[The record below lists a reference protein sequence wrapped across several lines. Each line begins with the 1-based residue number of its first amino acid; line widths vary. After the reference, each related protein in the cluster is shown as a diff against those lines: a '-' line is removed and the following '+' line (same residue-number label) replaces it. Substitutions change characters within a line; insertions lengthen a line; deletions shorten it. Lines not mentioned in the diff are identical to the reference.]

1 MYVCAFIIYMC
12 IHVGALIRCIRACV
26 GLSTH
31 THVRGYVLLQ
41 TVYKIGSRK
50 QIHDLL
56 RERASFPASIYLPI
70 YVLWNLCTYLAI
82 CVSTY
87 LSNKQSTYLNPL
99 SCDSMNRTVR
109 LPYLFLFLCSSLSIN
124 LSVYLYILPYLYVP
138 MYLCIHHYYYAR
150 IWYAREVGRS

>member
-109 LPYLFLFLCSSLSIN
+109 LPYLFIR
-124 LSVYLYILPYLYVP
+124 LSVYPSISLCTYVS
-138 MYLCIHHYYYAR
+138 MYPSLLLCTHLVCT
-150 IWYAREVGRS
+150 WGR